1 MTWIDLLG
9 LVIMG
14 GRQLLG
20 LIKPKLA
27 DKFGPIAQEVYD
39 LIEAG
44 LANLQLAHQK
54 AVDLEEF
61 ESLRTEKQW

>member
-1 MTWIDLLG
+1 MTWIELLG

-14 GRQLLG
+14 GRSLLG
-20 LIKPKLA
+20 LIKPQLA

-44 LANLQLAHQK
+44 LANLERAHQK
-54 AVDLEEF
+54 ALDLEEL

>member
-1 MTWIDLLG
+1 MTWFELLG
-9 LVIMG
+9 LVIT
-14 GRQLLG
+14 GRRSLLAV
-20 LIKPKLA
+20 IKPKLA

-44 LANLQLAHQK
+44 LANFERAHQK
-54 AVDLEEF
+54 AVDLDEF